1 MKRIRLRGVLFWA
14 EASPV
19 DKTVSPA
26 DSNTSERRIE
36 ISCGEAAMAATAAP
50 GHRLVLLHDSFV
62 TRPKEQAEVTGR

>member
-1 MKRIRLRGVLFWA
+1 
-14 EASPV
+14 V